1 MGKWVKNTT
10 MLAVVGLLFAGLCA
24 CGKDNSGVNLIPNN
38 NQEEKMVNLY
48 APMGKSSADADNVS
62 MTAQEMTILLAEEK
76 LGLRINFR
84 SALQHHLLS
93 TTLLNSL
100 HLYCPQT
107 VN

>member
-48 APMGKSSADADNVS
+48 AP
-62 MTAQEMTILLAEEK
+62 I
-76 LGLRINFR
+76 
-84 SALQHHLLS
+84 
-93 TTLLNSL
+93 
-100 HLYCPQT
+100 
-107 VN
+107 